1 MGSRVAEDLAAHLLS
16 ETQNPRSPLAPA
28 PVSAGPPWASPE
40 LRASALQR
48 VDRSSLLLTSLNF
61 SYLLSPNTATLEAKL
76 QTGTWQGRKLSSVQQ
91 PVPQHLWVVPSG
103 PGGGTW
109 WGSRTG
115 HTLLSEGQLAI
126 PSEPNAQ
133 STAARTLPEISQE
146 GRQEQ
151 HGMGGAMQGARAAG
165 TVGSW
170 SMWAGGRT
178 AAATREFRA
187 LAGAHPPH
195 LATPPH
201 PPSPPALSPAHALP
215 TRTPTAL
222 SPEP

>member
-1 MGSRVAEDLAAHLLS
+1 MAEDLAAHLLS

-28 PVSAGPPWASPE
+28 PVSAAPPWASPE

-133 STAARTLPEISQE
+133 STAARTLPEISRE
-146 GRQEQ
+146 GKQEQ
-151 HGMGGAMQGARAAG
+151 HGMGGAMQGAQACLQSLTKGVPEPRFQPGQSVHYSPAALP
-165 TVGSW
+165 
-170 SMWAGGRT
+170 
-178 AAATREFRA
+178 FF
-187 LAGAHPPH
+187 
-195 LATPPH
+195 
-201 PPSPPALSPAHALP
+201 SPPVLTQALKQKEHSV
-215 TRTPTAL
+215 
-222 SPEP
+222 